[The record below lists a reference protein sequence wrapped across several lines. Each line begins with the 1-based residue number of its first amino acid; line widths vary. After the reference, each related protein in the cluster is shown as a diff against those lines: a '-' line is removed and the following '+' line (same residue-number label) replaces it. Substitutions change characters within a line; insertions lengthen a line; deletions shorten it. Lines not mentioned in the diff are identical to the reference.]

1 MAEQAEAPKKPGK
14 AEKGDKGGKAGKGGK
29 PAAPPKV
36 GTKLDLATLGGLL
49 LAVGG
54 IITGMTLEGGSIKEI
69 LQPTAA
75 LIVFGGTI
83 GAVMITTPLGV
94 LMRAVKAVMSV
105 VIEKQQS
112 PNAVIEEIIAY
123 ATKARKNGIVSLE
136 QDAESAPDKFLRK
149 ALNLA
154 VDGTD
159 LQEIHKMMELEMSVE
174 ERRAD
179 QEARVFEAA
188 GGYAPTIGIIGAV
201 LGLIQVMKNLANIDE
216 VGRGIAVAFVATIYG
231 VASANI
237 VFLPVGTKIKARTHA
252 AMQVKELMLEGV
264 AGIVEGLN
272 PKLIRT
278 KLEAFLEPT
287 APRAGKAGKEGK
299 EGKEKTGAAAPAAA
313 AAAAAPAAAAPGG
326 AQ

>member
-1 MAEQAEAPKKPGK
+1 MAEQPKADKTKKAQPAKPRK
-14 AEKGDKGGKAGKGGK
+14 T
-29 PAAPPKV
+29 
-36 GTKLDLATLGGLL
+36 GTKLDLATIGGLI
-49 LAVGG
+49 LAIGG
-54 IITGMTLEGGSIKEI
+54 IMTGMTLEGGSVREI

-94 LMRAVKAVMSV
+94 LVRAMRSV
-105 VIEKQQS
+105 VSVFLEKQQA
-112 PNAVIEEIIAY
+112 PEAVVEEIIGY

-136 QDAESAPDKFLRK
+136 QDAEQAPDKFLRK

-159 LQEIHKMMELEMSVE
+159 LQEIHKMMELEMGVE

-179 QEARVFEAA
+179 MEAKVFEAA
-188 GGYAPTIGIIGAV
+188 GGYSPTIGIIGAV
-201 LGLIQVMKNLANIDE
+201 LGLIQVMKNLANIEE

-237 VFLPVGTKIKARTHA
+237 VFLPVGTKIRSRTQA
-252 AMQVKELMLEGV
+252 GMQIKELMLEGV

-278 KLEAFLEPT
+278 KLEAYLETSKPKK
-287 APRAGKAGKEGK
+287 AKAGAKP
-299 EGKEKTGAAAPAAA
+299 GKEKAG
-313 AAAAAPAAAAPGG
+313 AAAAAPPGATPAAAAGG
-326 AQ
+326 AQAGAQ

>member
-1 MAEQAEAPKKPGK
+1 MAEPAEKPKKADKAVTGKAAAPKT
-14 AEKGDKGGKAGKGGK
+14 
-29 PAAPPKV
+29 V
-36 GTKLDLATLGGLL
+36 GTKLDLATVGGLI

-54 IITGMTLEGGSIKEI
+54 IITGMTLEGGSIREI

-75 LIVFGGTI
+75 LIVFGGTL

-94 LMRAVKAVMSV
+94 LLSAMKAVVSV
-105 VIEKQQS
+105 FLEKQQA
-112 PNAVIEEIIAY
+112 PNLVIEEIIGY
-123 ATKARKNGIVSLE
+123 ASKARKNGIVSLE
-136 QDAESAPDKFLRK
+136 QDAATAPDKFLRK

-159 LQEIHKMMELEMSVE
+159 LQEIHKMMELEMAVE

-179 QEARVFEAA
+179 MEAKVFEAA
-188 GGYAPTIGIIGAV
+188 GGYSPTIGIIGAV

-237 VFLPVGTKIKARTHA
+237 VFLPVGTKIKARTQA
-252 AMQVKELMLEGV
+252 AMQIKELMLEGV

-278 KLEAFLEPT
+278 KLEAYLEPT
-287 APRAGKAGKEGK
+287 APKAAKPGKQKAG
-299 EGKEKTGAAAPAAA
+299 
-313 AAAAAPAAAAPGG
+313 AAAAAPPAAPAAPSAAPAGS
-326 AQ
+326 Q